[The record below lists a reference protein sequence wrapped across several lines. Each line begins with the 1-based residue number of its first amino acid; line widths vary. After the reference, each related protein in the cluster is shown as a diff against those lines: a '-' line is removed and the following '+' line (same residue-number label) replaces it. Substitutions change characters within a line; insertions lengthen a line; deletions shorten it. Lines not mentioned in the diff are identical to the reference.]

1 MKRGLNYF
9 LGVIGTS
16 LVLTTSVHA
25 QNNQNNNVTR
35 LENRIGQAIR
45 NDSGVIKTQESFRQL
60 GDIINQ
66 RFRNRYGYDNN
77 EAAKSAASD
86 ILGEVYNTQSEV
98 VRRGIE
104 LIDKGKNVPRE
115 GYNFNFS
122 FGKDK

>member
-86 ILGEVYNTQSEV
+86 ILGEVYNTPSEV